1 MLPKY
6 STMPWSAGMAVDAI
20 AFPVAGLA
28 QTSSCVPPIHTAPP
42 LSEGTESRPAPAPWE
57 TRKDLVRSPPGA
69 NQTHSL
75 IPVPVVPHTPP
86 EVARRFPAPLGDIC
100 DDAARMPVPRS

>member
-1 MLPKY
+1 ML
-6 STMPWSAGMAVDAI
+6 WSAGMMVRAI

-42 LSEGTESRPAPAPWE
+42 LDAGSESRPAPAPWE
-57 TRKDLVRSPPGA
+57 TRNDLVRSPPGA

-75 IPVPVVPHTPP
+75 IPIPVVPHTPP
-86 EVARRFPAPLGDIC
+86 EVATRFPAPLRDIC
-100 DDAARMPVPRS
+100 DDNAWLPVARS